1 MTNTKKPILISREF
15 DVNTQTIVTWEEYN
29 ALSII
34 AMSAARVIE
43 SGTDTPYLSKLRIQT
58 LKENVERLEAIDNK
72 IFNF

>member
-43 SGTDTPYLSKLRIQT
+43 SGTDTPFLSKLRIQT

>member
-15 DVNTQTIVTWEEYN
+15 NVNTQTIVTWEEYN

>member
-15 DVNTQTIVTWEEYN
+15 DVNTQTIVTWKEYN

-34 AMSAARVIE
+34 AMSAARLLE
-43 SGTDTPYLSKLRIQT
+43 SGTDTPYLSKLRMQT
-58 LKENVERLEAIDNK
+58 LKETVEELDKLDNK